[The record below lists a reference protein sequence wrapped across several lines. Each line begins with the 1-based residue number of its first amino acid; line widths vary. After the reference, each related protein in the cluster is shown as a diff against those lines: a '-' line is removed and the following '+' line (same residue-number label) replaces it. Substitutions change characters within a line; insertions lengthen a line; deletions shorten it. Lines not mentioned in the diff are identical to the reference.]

1 MNGLTGLTPHAVEAL
16 GLALVHFVWQ
26 GTVVAGLLSIAL
38 TCLAR
43 ASSRT
48 RYAAACMAMVLML
61 AIPAGTFLRLVATPT
76 PVVVALD
83 SVTDATSDASSDEV
97 VSPAPAALEPLAG
110 SLDPGT
116 KTVEANRTMRA
127 TATEARA
134 AREARHTVKMLAIP
148 GPGGAPVVIRAR
160 ACCAPARPM
169 LPWLVVAWGL
179 GVVVLSIRLFG
190 GWMLTQRLKRSLID
204 VPAGTLRDRVQ
215 DLTTRMK
222 LRERARVRVGAGRD
236 PDRGRLA
243 PPVVLLPA
251 STLTGLSPGHLDAL
265 LAHELAHIR
274 RHDYLVN
281 LIQTVIETL
290 LFYHPAVWWVS
301 RRIREERENCC
312 DDIAVSIFGD
322 ARLVAR
328 ALVEME
334 ERRVPRLAMAANGG
348 SLLARVRRLIAGS
361 STPSATA
368 AGWTAGAAIVVT
380 ALTVG
385 MGVALSLKA
394 GGAENVAPPTPTV
407 VMPASMP
414 APPVPPDAAEAD
426 AESTPCPDAPP
437 CPASVADVP
446 DVPSVPDVPAVP
458 AVASTPACPQ
468 TACTE
473 QPTRS
478 ASAPMAPMAPL
489 PSLPQIDQSAMEDL
503 QNQGVDAAYIRQ
515 IQSLGYTKFTAQ
527 DFIELHNQGVDA
539 AYVRALSRAGY
550 RDLSVEEL
558 VTLRQNGVDPEYV
571 AGMNKLARRD
581 LGIDDLVNL
590 RNQGVTPEYAGA
602 FEWIGFKNLS
612 VDDLVTL
619 RQQGLT
625 PEYAAELRALGY
637 RAMSIED
644 VLKLQ
649 TQGVDLGWVAQI
661 RAAGYANL
669 SADELIE
676 LRNSGVDGD
685 FVLGMRAATTMHYT
699 VQDLVLMREH
709 GVSADYVSSLAS
721 VGMRRLPAEDVAR
734 LRDHGVSAEAI
745 DKARRKGYTGQS
757 IQTLIDWQDKG
768 GDFSF
773 DSKKFEMK
781 YEMKFETKTET
792 KTESKKR

>member
-43 ASSRT
+43 ASSRI
-48 RYAAACMAMVLML
+48 RYAAACAAMVLML
-61 AIPAGTFLRLVATPT
+61 AIPAGTFLRLVASPA

-83 SVTDATSDASSDEV
+83 SVMDAASDASATDAVTS
-97 VSPAPAALEPLAG
+97 AKAALEPLVG
-110 SLDPGT
+110 SLDPDT
-116 KTVEANRTMRA
+116 KSVEAERA
-127 TATEARA
+127 TLATSHARATEARA
-134 AREARHTVKMLAIP
+134 AREARHAATMLAIP
-148 GPGGAPVVIRAR
+148 GPGGAPVVIPTPNELRSRAE
-160 ACCAPARPM
+160 AM
-169 LPWLVVAWGL
+169 LPWLVAAWGF
-179 GVVVLSIRLFG
+179 GVLVLSIRLFG

-204 VPAGTLRDRVQ
+204 VPAGALRDRVQ

-222 LRERARVRVGAGRD
+222 LRDRARVCASVLVEIPTVVGWMR
-236 PDRGRLA
+236 
-243 PPVVLLPA
+243 PVVLLPA
-251 STLTGLSPGHLDAL
+251 STLTGLSPAHLDAL

-281 LIQTVIETL
+281 LVQTVIETL

-348 SLLARVRRLIAGS
+348 SLLVRVRRLIAGS

-385 MGVALSLKA
+385 MGVALSLRA

-407 VMPASMP
+407 VVVPASMP
-414 APPVPPDAAEAD
+414 APPAPPDADVD
-426 AESTPCPDAPP
+426 AESTPCPDADP
-437 CPASVADVP
+437 CPASVADAP
-446 DVPSVPDVPAVP
+446 DVPSVPGVPSVP
-458 AVASTPACPQ
+458 AVAPVPACPQ
-468 TACTE
+468 TACNE
-473 QPTRS
+473 QPTQS
-478 ASAPMAPMAPL
+478 AATPMTPMTPL
-489 PSLPQIDQSAMEDL
+489 PSLPQLDQSAMEEL
-503 QNQGVDAAYIRQ
+503 QEQGVDAAYIRQ
-515 IQSLGYTKFTAQ
+515 IRSLGYTKFTAQ
-527 DFIELHNQGVDA
+527 DFIELHNQGIDA
-539 AYVRALSRAGY
+539 AYVRALSRAGH
-550 RDLSVEEL
+550 RNLSVDEL
-558 VTLRQNGVDPEYV
+558 VTLRQNGIDPEYV
-571 AGMNKLARRD
+571 AGMNKLTRRD
-581 LGIDDLVNL
+581 LGVDDLVNL

-602 FEWIGFKNLS
+602 FEWLGFKNLS

-619 RQQGLT
+619 RQQGLS

-637 RAMSIED
+637 RTMSIED
-644 VLKLQ
+644 ILKMQ
-649 TQGVDLGWVAQI
+649 TQGVDLEWVAQI
-661 RAAGYANL
+661 RAAGYSSL

-685 FVLGMRAATTMHYT
+685 FVLGMRAATTMRYT
-699 VQDLVLMREH
+699 VEDLVLLRGH

-721 VGMRRLPAEDVAR
+721 VGMRRLPAEDLAR

-757 IQTLIDWQDKG
+757 IQTLIDWQEK
-768 GDFSF
+768 GDFSYE
-773 DSKKFEMK
+773 SKKYESKSESKK
-781 YEMKFETKTET
+781 Y
-792 KTESKKR
+792 ESKKR